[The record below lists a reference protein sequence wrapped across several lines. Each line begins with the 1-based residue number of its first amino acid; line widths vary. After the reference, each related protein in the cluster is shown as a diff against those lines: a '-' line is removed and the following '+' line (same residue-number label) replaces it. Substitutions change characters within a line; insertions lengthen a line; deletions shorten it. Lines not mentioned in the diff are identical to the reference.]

1 MKRTTWIGW
10 GAVLM
15 AAGALAGCRGSSENI
30 HPDPGASVQ
39 PKEIEIALV
48 TKAMDSEFWLVMADG
63 ARAAAAARPGVKLSI
78 VAPDREINIDQQV
91 TILEDQTRKGVKA
104 LVVSPA
110 GSAQI
115 LSALEQATQ
124 RGVPVILVDTDAPFD
139 KKVTY
144 IGTNNRRGGQIAAK
158 GLAEAIGSAHAEV
171 ALISGVPGNESQDER
186 ALGFIDAVASE
197 YPNLKLVAQQPG
209 NSERALGL
217 TVMENILTAHPN
229 VKGVFATN
237 DQMALGAMEAL
248 EARGLRGKVK
258 IVGFDA
264 TKEAVQATVD
274 GRLAGSVAQN
284 PFLMGQRGVEAAL
297 AALDGKPVEKRIDT
311 GTELVTAANAAKYLK

>member
-1 MKRTTWIGW
+1 MKGTRWIGW
-10 GAVLM
+10 TALW
-15 AAGALAGCRGSSENI
+15 AAGALAGCRGPAPGDQAS
-30 HPDPGASVQ
+30 PGASA
-39 PKEIEIALV
+39 PAKEIEIALV
-48 TKAMDSEFWLVMADG
+48 TKAMDSEFWLVLADG
-63 ARAAAAARPGVKLSI
+63 AKAAAAARPGVKLSI

-115 LSALEQATQ
+115 LSALEQAAQ
-124 RGVPVILVDTDAPFD
+124 RGVPVVLVDTDAPFD

-144 IGTNNRRGGQIAAK
+144 IGTNNRRGGQLAAK
-158 GLAEAIGSAHAEV
+158 GLAEAIGSGHAEV

-217 TVMENILTAHPN
+217 TVMENILTAHAN

-248 EARGLRGKVK
+248 EARGLRGKIK
-258 IVGFDA
+258 IIGFDA

-297 AALDGKPVEKRIDT
+297 ATLDGKPVEKRIDT